1 MTVEAYAPGSVTAL
15 FSPPP
20 EESDQPSYGASIAIE
35 DGIGVSLESADR
47 TRVYVDDDH
56 VDFEPVERVLDRLG
70 VTARIG
76 ITADVPIGA
85 GFGASGAAT
94 LATALAANDQFEL
107 GHSFET
113 LLDAAYNAEVAA
125 GTGMG
130 DVFIQAE
137 GGLVMNVGDGVTRF
151 DRDDQIEYRSIGGM
165 ATNEILA
172 NEATIDRIKE
182 VGREQISQLSADPSV
197 REVIERGW
205 TFAQRTGL
213 VTEWIESEV
222 ATVEA
227 AGGVATMAMFGK
239 TVFAVGVTDVLD
251 HRTGIDTTGVRLC

>member
-1 MTVEAYAPGSVTAL
+1 MTVDAYAPGSVTAL

-20 EESDQPSYGASIAIE
+20 KGSEQPSYGASIAID
-35 DGIGVSLESADR
+35 DGVGVGLESAPD
-47 TRVYVDDDH
+47 TRVYVEDDP
-56 VDFEPVERVLDRLG
+56 VEFEPVTGVLERLNT
-70 VTARIG
+70 TARVDV
-76 ITADVPIGA
+76 TADVPIGA

-94 LATALAANDQFEL
+94 LATAVAANERFDL
-107 GHSFET
+107 GHEFDT
-113 LLDAAYNAEVAA
+113 LLDAAYKAEVAA

-151 DRDDQIEYRSIGGM
+151 ERDDPIEYRSIGGM
-165 ATNEILA
+165 ATNEIL
-172 NEATIDRIKE
+172 NDEATIDRITE
-182 VGREQISQLSADPSV
+182 VGREQISQLSSDPPV

-222 ATVEA
+222 ATIEA
-227 AGGVATMAMFGK
+227 AGGAGTMAMFGQ
-239 TVFAVGVTDVLD
+239 TVFAVDVTDVLD
-251 HRTGIDTTGVRLC
+251 HRTAIDTTGVRLC